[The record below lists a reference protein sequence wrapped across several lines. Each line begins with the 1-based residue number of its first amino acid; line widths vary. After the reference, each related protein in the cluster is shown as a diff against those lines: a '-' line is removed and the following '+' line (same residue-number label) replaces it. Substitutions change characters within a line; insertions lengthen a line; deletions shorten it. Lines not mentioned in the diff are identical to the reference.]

1 MNNNNIYITDEKIQR
16 RVTSWPDLALIQA
29 GCGILTG
36 IDTHGGFHYDSLIYL
51 RSGYWD
57 DVVMTAMTWNCF
69 GVVLGLKK
77 DGTCVLGKDAF
88 AGNASYYYLFNST
101 RMGNDLFS
109 YLLAEVHSWHD
120 IRQIMA
126 NDRFFAALDGSGR
139 VHLCEFGWARGGSSR
154 QLFLKAEEWTN
165 VRQLLLM
172 VPDLILAQDEN
183 DQLLAAGVEQDL
195 RGNVGAQTL
204 ERLNGTRLAGAAG
217 WYGGEGM
224 HFAFLDNN
232 GRVYGSYQERWDA
245 IEEPIRQ
252 ICGCDHTIAALTQS
266 GRIIYL
272 QDGFAGLTDNWPLM
286 RQIALGKRSSAY
298 DDLYLAGLS

>member
-1 MNNNNIYITDEKIQR
+1 
-16 RVTSWPDLALIQA
+16 
-29 GCGILTG
+29 
-36 IDTHGGFHYDSLIYL
+36 
-51 RSGYWD
+51 
-57 DVVMTAMTWNCF
+57 MTAMTWNCF

-139 VHLCEFGWARGGSSR
+139 
-154 QLFLKAEEWTN
+154 
-165 VRQLLLM
+165 
-172 VPDLILAQDEN
+172 
-183 DQLLAAGVEQDL
+183 
-195 RGNVGAQTL
+195 
-204 ERLNGTRLAGAAG
+204 
-217 WYGGEGM
+217 
-224 HFAFLDNN
+224 
-232 GRVYGSYQERWDA
+232 
-245 IEEPIRQ
+245 
-252 ICGCDHTIAALTQS
+252 
-266 GRIIYL
+266 IIYL